1 MPGEL
6 SQVGGELPLT
16 TGRKAAGHDVGSLD
30 SEYLHLVAA
39 EGWNLQQPLSW
50 ARVRMYLLQTGVPRG
65 RTPVVKDGGLGGT
78 MKWQGEKAV

>member
-6 SQVGGELPLT
+6 SQVGGESPLT
-16 TGRKAAGHDVGSLD
+16 TRRKVAGCDVGSLD

-50 ARVRMYLLQTGVPRG
+50 ARMRMYLLQTGVPKG
-65 RTPVVKDGGLGGT
+65 KDVMRMVGLEA
-78 MKWQGEKAV
+78 Q